1 MSYQQDWILQQIES
15 MATFIIN
22 IILGEKNESNES
34 IEIENL
40 KEDYL
45 KSSFLY
51 RKLNDLIAKKKICE
65 AEDKLFRAIENNE
78 EDTFLVSVL
87 FYTEINKLSDE
98 ELKESNFSRGEIS
111 SGLED
116 VCKIYGVPLPLIYK

>member
-1 MSYQQDWILQQIES
+1 MNYQQDWILQQIES

-51 RKLNDLIAKKKICE
+51 KKLNDLIAKKKICE

>member
-1 MSYQQDWILQQIES
+1 MNYQQDWILQQIES

-51 RKLNDLIAKKKICE
+51 KKLVK
-65 AEDKLFRAIENNE
+65 
-78 EDTFLVSVL
+78 
-87 FYTEINKLSDE
+87 
-98 ELKESNFSRGEIS
+98 SN
-111 SGLED
+111 L
-116 VCKIYGVPLPLIYK
+116 VCKFLGYYFVMGHPA

>member
-1 MSYQQDWILQQIES
+1 MNYQQDWILQQIES